1 MIRIRDEVKQSFM
14 EVLHYILWADLP
26 VLDGLQQLLWSLDS
40 FNNFLIL
47 LVLGMVILVGDPESF
62 QLILPVSLAADR

>member
-1 MIRIRDEVKQSFM
+1 MIRIWDEVKQSFM

-40 FNNFLIL
+40 FNKFLFL
-47 LVLGMVILVGDPESF
+47 LVLGMAILVDDPEPSN
-62 QLILPVSLAADR
+62 LSHL